1 MQEDPEKNPKLTVG
15 IRQTSKGDWYV
26 GSLRIDGDN
35 IEEIDT
41 LINNSMK
48 ILNKRIEKLNN
59 KEFEDKDIIKS
70 EDKKPI
76 ILDPEEE
83 KLFNELKEL
92 RRKIAD
98 KEGYPHYIIFH
109 DMVLKRFAK
118 LKPRTEEEMKKIEGV
133 GEKNFEK
140 YGMSFLSVIKSAFD
154 VKIKW

>member
-15 IRQTSKGDWYV
+15 IRQTSKGYWYV

-35 IEEIDT
+35 IEEVDT

-59 KEFEDKDIIKS
+59 KEFDIV
-70 EDKKPI
+70 KKESVV
-76 ILDPEEE
+76 LLNHEEE

-92 RRKIAD
+92 RRKLAD
-98 KEGYPHYIIFH
+98 KEGYPSYVIFH
-109 DMVLKRFAK
+109 DAVLKRFAK
-118 LKPRTEEEMKKIEGV
+118 LKPKTEWEMKKIEGV

-140 YGMSFLSVIKSAFD
+140 YGPMFLSVIKSASD
-154 VKIKW
+154 VKIDWGN